1 MMRLLIAAIVLVWS
15 SNLEFSAQEVEIN
28 WMTIEEVT
36 EALKEE
42 PRKVMMDVYT
52 KWCGPCKMMM
62 ANTFT
67 NKNLIEYV
75 NKNYYCVKF
84 DAESPDPTMYKGT
97 VYGNPNYNPNSK
109 GRNGVHEL
117 SIALKVSAYPTI
129 VYFDEDLNV
138 IAPISGYKQPRQLQV
153 LLTFFNDVFK
163 SDTPQEQMQPMWD
176 KYSSNF
182 VGTW

>member
-1 MMRLLIAAIVLVWS
+1 MRLLIAAIVLVWS
-15 SNLEFSAQEVEIN
+15 SNLEFSAQEAKIN
-28 WMTIEEVT
+28 WMTLEEVT
-36 EALKEE
+36 EALKDE

-67 NKNLIEYV
+67 NQNLIEYV

-109 GRNGVHEL
+109 ER
-117 SIALKVSAYPTI
+117 YRT
-129 VYFDEDLNV
+129 YFR
-138 IAPISGYKQPRQLQV
+138 IQAASTTSG
-153 LLTFFNDVFK
+153 FIDIF
-163 SDTPQEQMQPMWD
+163 
-176 KYSSNF
+176 
-182 VGTW
+182 